1 MRSRENASFLRGL
14 GHLLLA
20 EPRPSRGFALLVVLW
35 VLVLVAFL
43 VAQVTAAGRT
53 ELRIA
58 RNLYANAAAEA
69 ALDGAIH
76 EALFHLSDP
85 RPERRWA
92 VDGQHERRRQL
103 RAEAGSRQI
112 NGAEVAVAA
121 VGGGT
126 LCGAL
131 LLTTH

>member
-76 EALFHLSDP
+76 ETIFHLSDP
-85 RPERRWA
+85 TPELRWA
-92 VDGQHERRRQL
+92 MDGGEHEL
-103 RAEAGSRQI
+103 
-112 NGAEVAVAA
+112 
-121 VGGGT
+121 
-126 LCGAL
+126 
-131 LLTTH
+131 